1 MCRPSQ
7 GYYSPFVNVIG
18 KQIIF
23 YASANPLPA
32 DERAKYE
39 TLMAQLPP
47 RPDCGIAINQW
58 SVVYPNIAF
67 TGVMIGMR
75 DLTVASSTEI
85 LIPYESFNMEQVPWD
100 KLNPRKCP

>member
-1 MCRPSQ
+1 MDC
-7 GYYSPFVNVIG
+7 GYVSPFVNVIG

-32 DERAKYE
+32 DERAKYQHLVD
-39 TLMAQLPP
+39 TLPP

-58 SVVYPNIAF
+58 SVVYPNVTF
-67 TGVMIGMR
+67 PGVMIGMR
-75 DLTVASSTEI
+75 DLTVASSAEV
-85 LIPYESFNMEQVPWD
+85 LIPYDSFNMEQVPWD

>member
-1 MCRPSQ
+1 MDC
-7 GYYSPFVNVIG
+7 GYVSPFVNVIG

-39 TLMAQLPP
+39 ALLAQLPP

-58 SVVYPNIAF
+58 PVVYPDVPF
-67 TGVMIGMR
+67 TEVMIGMR
-75 DLTVASSTEI
+75 DLTVVSSTEV
-85 LIPYESFNMEQVPWD
+85 LIPYDEFNMEQVPWD
-100 KLNPRKCP
+100 KLNPRRCP